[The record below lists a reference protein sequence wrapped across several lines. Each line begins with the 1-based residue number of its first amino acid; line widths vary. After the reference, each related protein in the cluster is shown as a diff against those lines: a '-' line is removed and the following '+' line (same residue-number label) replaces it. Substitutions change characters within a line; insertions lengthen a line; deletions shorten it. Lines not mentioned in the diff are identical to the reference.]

1 MNLLVE
7 NWRSAWRMLSVQL
20 ASLATIFGLM
30 PADAQASVLDLVGV
44 PANRVPAVI
53 GLAFIA
59 ARVISQPKVG
69 P

>member
-1 MNLLVE
+1 MNILIE

-20 ASLATIFGLM
+20 ASLATVFGLL
-30 PADAQASVLDLVGV
+30 PADQQATILDLVGL
-44 PANRVPAVI
+44 PASRVPAVI